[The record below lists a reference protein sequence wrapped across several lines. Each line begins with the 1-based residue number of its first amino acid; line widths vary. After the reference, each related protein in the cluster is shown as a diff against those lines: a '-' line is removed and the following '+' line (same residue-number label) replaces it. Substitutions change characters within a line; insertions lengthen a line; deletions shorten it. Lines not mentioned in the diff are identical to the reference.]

1 MPTLLMC
8 PATVD
13 VESLKRFHRVPDGA
27 LRDRWGREP
36 RMLAPGVPY
45 LLGSDAGFDESLYLS
60 ELEPCGP
67 LLCDMCQDF
76 GCAATVGLADISFD
90 LRRHASGGL
99 SFAGAMADVYQERI
113 GRFSKA
119 MEEHQQA
126 IAAYHRA
133 TRPGAP
139 KNLSKVAARDA
150 LLRSGA
156 ELRANFHHEL
166 ERVTRNW
173 YPRSTM
179 LVSGSMRVPDRVR
192 HSRKLSR
199 LDVASQAAASKL
211 VEMARYS
218 KYLGRGLV
226 AIDLG
231 RRGLNVH
238 EVYEAGGDWQRQ
250 AFVETGGFGLGVA
263 ASAGLTSAAATALE
277 VIVLA
282 TPAGWALIVAGL
294 VAAGL
299 VAAGSM
305 AISSLGE
312 YEAGIVYDK
321 VRRWQ
326 VDGT

>member
-8 PATVD
+8 PATAD

-27 LRDRWGREP
+27 LLDRWGQEP

-60 ELEPCGP
+60 ELWPCGP

-76 GCAATVGLADISFD
+76 GCAATLGLADISFD
-90 LRRHASGGL
+90 LRRHTSGGL

-119 MEEHQQA
+119 MEQHQQA

-139 KNLSKVAARDA
+139 KSLSKVAARDA

-173 YPRSTM
+173 YPRSSM
-179 LVSGSMRVPDRVR
+179 LVSGSTRVPDRVR

-199 LDVASQAAASKL
+199 LDVASKAQLSRL
-211 VEMARYS
+211 VELARNA

-226 AIDLG
+226 LIDLG
-231 RRGLNVH
+231 RRALNVH

-250 AFVETGGFGLGVA
+250 AFVESVGFGLGVG
-263 ASAGLTSAAATALE
+263 AGRGLATGAATVLE
-277 VIVLA
+277 AIVVL
-282 TPAGWALIVAGL
+282 TPAGWALI
-294 VAAGL
+294 AAGL
-299 VAAGSM
+299 AAPGVVAAGSM

-312 YEAGIVYDK
+312 YEAGILYDK

>member
-8 PATVD
+8 PATAE

-27 LRDRWGREP
+27 LLDRWGQEP

-60 ELEPCGP
+60 ELWPCGQ

-76 GCAATVGLADISFD
+76 GCAATLGLADISFD

-119 MEEHQQA
+119 MEQHQQA

-139 KNLSKVAARDA
+139 KSLSKVAARDA

-199 LDVASQAAASKL
+199 LDVASKAQLSSL
-211 VEMARYS
+211 VKMARNA
-218 KYLGRGLV
+218 KYVGRGLV
-226 AIDLG
+226 LIDLG
-231 RRGLNVH
+231 RRGLNVK
-238 EVYEAGGDWQRQ
+238 EVSDGGGDWQRQ
-250 AFVETGGFGLGVA
+250 AFVETGGFGLA
-263 ASAGLTSAAATALE
+263 ALAATVLTGAAMTALE
-277 VIVLA
+277 TVVFA
-282 TPAGWALIVAGL
+282 TPVGWALIVAGL
-294 VAAGL
+294 AVAG
-299 VAAGSM
+299 AAAVG
-305 AISSLGE
+305 ALNISNLGE
-312 YEAGIVYDK
+312 NLAGQLYDQA
-321 VRRWQ
+321 VAFLRR
-326 VDGT
+326 GS